1 MLKPITISIGIAA
14 ATALAQPTLAA
25 NLPGSQTASISQP
38 ANNLISQVVVSFP
51 SAKIKVGS
59 TTVILGKSEG
69 DRHKEER
76 YERRYRRTS
85 NWEYYR
91 NRSSDRDDYYSDRQ
105 DRDDDRH

>member
-14 ATALAQPTLAA
+14 ATAFAQPTLAA
-25 NLPGSQTASISQP
+25 NSPTQATVSQP

-51 SAKIKVGS
+51 SAKIKLGS
-59 TTVILGKSEG
+59 TTVILGKSDSR
-69 DRHKEER
+69 DRYKEER
-76 YERRYRRTS
+76 YERRQRRS

-91 NRSSDRDDYYSDRQ
+91 NRSSDRHDDYNYHQ